1 MTRLYERSYARIPV
15 ELHATSPE
23 GTFGQFGSIMDLSK
37 GGLRVQTRDSLACGQ
52 RVEVF
57 LKGVAKPYAFC
68 QVAWAHP
75 QSGLLPSE
83 AGLEFLAEAPAEENP
98 GSDFLAE
105 LRNAYHNPAA
115 FH

>member
-15 ELHATSPE
+15 ELHATSPQ
-23 GTFGQFGSIMDLSK
+23 GTSGQFGSITDLSK

-57 LKGVAKPYAFC
+57 LKGVATSYAFC
-68 QVAWAHP
+68 RVAWAHP
-75 QSGLLPSE
+75 QGGLLPSE
-83 AGLEFLAEAPAEENP
+83 AGLEFLGEAPGAENP
-98 GSDFLAE
+98 GWDFLVE